1 MIATKGIKLNDKK
14 IRKLR
19 KLTAEIMGFK
29 IEAGSCGNL
38 SRYEVKVKRLKE
50 LSNGEKE

>member
-1 MIATKGIKLNDKK
+1 MMNATKGIKLNDKK

-29 IEAGSCGNL
+29 IEASPCENL
-38 SRYEVKVKRLKE
+38 PRHELKVERLKD
-50 LSNGEKE
+50 LRK